1 MTAFFR
7 SKKGGMAGCKMRSK
21 MVEWKLGVAAE
32 EEEEED
38 AEELEVDGFEEE
50 DEKQIRAKRP
60 LQEEP
65 AKIVP
70 TSGFNVVLTHCTAD
84 FDSLA
89 SAVGLAK
96 LWSSQ
101 NGAAGGDQSNFDSGS
116 HLPTFVVL
124 PRGAHP
130 SVQRFLALHKH
141 LFPIRSLKSLPDDLS
156 GLIRLGLVDA
166 QRRDRIGPAEHLLDH
181 ATRITVVDHHLDS
194 DSDIPASDLRPRHGR
209 VRLHLDCRAAHGS
222 STRRRTHQSGSHP
235 AVGLGDSCRY
245 GLALL

>member
-1 MTAFFR
+1 MR
-7 SKKGGMAGCKMRSK
+7 NVRDEIKNGG
-21 MVEWKLGVAAE
+21 VDWGVAAL
-32 EEEEED
+32 EED
-38 AEELEVDGFEEE
+38 DDAEAFEVDDVVKE

-101 NGAAGGDQSNFDSGS
+101 NTATTGGDKSNFDSGS

-156 GLIRLGLVDA
+156 GLNRLGLVDA
-166 QRRDRIGPAEHLLDH
+166 QRRDRIGPAEH
-181 ATRITVVDHHLDS
+181 
-194 DSDIPASDLRPRHGR
+194 
-209 VRLHLDCRAAHGS
+209 
-222 STRRRTHQSGSHP
+222 
-235 AVGLGDSCRY
+235 
-245 GLALL
+245 